1 MKKSLLLFIIPIL
14 LISTNVFATE
24 TNKNITKTIVV
35 NKLEENDFFSNLEKS
50 IVVDNIKYNLED
62 IQKQD
67 LEKVTTK
74 VMEQTKT
81 IEISTNNKDKIL
93 EKFEESINY
102 NDGDFSGTLYLCEN
116 TLNVT
121 TIKHGIYEKIF
132 TINKEYTGL
141 DKSDLDYIPK
151 EIKKDGYT
159 YSLTQCD
166 WTITENKNIEN
177 VSIPKKYTAHT
188 TYKTVKILENPYT
201 YNCKITYIGDVN
213 RASVEN
219 VQYTVIYKQEEQKEK
234 VNENKISVLPYL
246 GCTGIFLVVIF
257 FLVPN
262 AKIMNYYNR
271 KYQTIKHIR
280 VSAIN
285 PKVNLKHLTKAKTN
299 AFSIKFNN
307 RLNKRLAGKSVT
319 IITPKATYKKMII
332 NKTIEVHL

>member
-67 LEKVTTK
+67 LEKITTK

-121 TIKHGIYEKIF
+121 TIKHGTYEKIF

-188 TYKTVKILENPYT
+188 TYKTVKILEHPYT

-234 VNENKISVLPYL
+234 VNENKTSVLPYL

-257 FLVPN
+257 FLIPN
-262 AKIMNYYNR
+262 AKIMNYYNG

-299 AFSIKFNN
+299 VFSIKFNN